1 LPTPRWTSPYDRSR
15 RTSRPLLEEAPMVF
29 LHHQEYL
36 LGVSENVK
44 GLIQFPTNLTYLK
57 DAYIEE

>member
-1 LPTPRWTSPYDRSR
+1 
-15 RTSRPLLEEAPMVF
+15 LLEEAPMVF